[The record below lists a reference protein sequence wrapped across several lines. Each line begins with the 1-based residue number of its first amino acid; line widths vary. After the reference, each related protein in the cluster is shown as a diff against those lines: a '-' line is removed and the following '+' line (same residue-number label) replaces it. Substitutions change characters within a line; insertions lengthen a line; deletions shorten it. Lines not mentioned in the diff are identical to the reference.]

1 MQNKKPILVT
11 GSHRSGSTWIGSTIA
26 KEPTIGYIHEP
37 FNPDYYPHQL
47 GRYTAR
53 FKYWFTYIYSENEH
67 TCLRELEKTLAFS
80 YQLKPALKALLF
92 DASHREPIESLR
104 ILREYLLCAKHRLI
118 QARPLVKDPIAL
130 FSAEWMAEKF
140 DMNVI
145 ISIRHPA
152 AFVGSLKVANWHYP
166 FSHFLEQKQL
176 LEGVLYP
183 FKAEIQDL
191 VDRESNESNISNIN
205 EIDKAALLWKIMH
218 YRILEY
224 QKSHPDWLFVRHED
238 ISQDP
243 LTGFKTIFDYLNLN
257 YSKSLQKTILQY
269 TSAKDSSQDVKNYS
283 QEASRAMNSKANI
296 KSWQKRLSE
305 SEIIRIR
312 EGVEDIANK
321 FYINSDWE

>member
-1 MQNKKPILVT
+1 MKNKKPILVT

-37 FNPDYYPHQL
+37 FNPDYYPHQI

-53 FKYWFTYIYSENEH
+53 FKYWFMYISSENEQA
-67 TCLRELEKTLAFS
+67 CLRELEDTLAFR
-80 YQLKPALKALLF
+80 YKLTPALQELLINK
-92 DASHREPIESLR
+92 SHREPIESLR
-104 ILREYLLCAKHRLI
+104 ILRECLLCSRHQFF

-140 DMNVI
+140 EMNVI

-166 FSHFLEQKQL
+166 FAHFLEQKL
-176 LEGVLYP
+176 LIEGFLSP

-191 VDRESNESNISNIN
+191 VDRKSNSDVD
-205 EIDKAALLWKIMH
+205 EIDQAALLWKIMH
-218 YRILEY
+218 YRILKY
-224 QKSHPDWLFVRHED
+224 QEDHPDWLFVRHED

-243 LTGFKTIFDYLNLN
+243 LKEFETIFDYLNLD
-257 YSKSLQKTILQY
+257 YSESLQKIIRQY
-269 TSAKDSSQDVKNYS
+269 TSAKDSQQDLKTYS
-283 QEASRAMNSKANI
+283 EKASRAMDSKANI

-305 SEIIRIR
+305 SEVMRIR
-312 EGVEDIANK
+312 ERVEDIASK
-321 FYINSDWE
+321 FYIDSDWE

>member
-11 GSHRSGSTWIGSTIA
+11 GSHRSGSTWIGRTIA

-53 FKYWFTYIYSENEH
+53 FKYWFAYICSENEH
-67 TCLRELEKTLAFS
+67 TCLRELEDTLAFH
-80 YQLKPALKALLF
+80 YQLTPALQALLF
-92 DASHREPIESLR
+92 DKSHREPIEFLR
-104 ILREYLLCAKHRLI
+104 ILREYLLCAKNRFL
-118 QARPLVKDPIAL
+118 QARPLVKDPISL

-152 AFVGSLKVANWHYP
+152 AFVGSLKVAKWNYP

-176 LEGVLYP
+176 IEGILSP

-191 VDRESNESNISNIN
+191 VNRESNMD
-205 EIDKAALLWKIMH
+205 EIDQSALLWKIMH

-243 LTGFKTIFDYLNLN
+243 VTGFKTIFDYLNLN
-257 YSKSLQKTILQY
+257 YSESLQKTILQY
-269 TSAKDSSQDVKNYS
+269 TSGKDISQDVKTYS
-283 QEASRAMNSKANI
+283 QKASRAMNSQANI

-312 EGVEDIANK
+312 ERVEDIAAK
-321 FYINSDWE
+321 FYVNSDWE